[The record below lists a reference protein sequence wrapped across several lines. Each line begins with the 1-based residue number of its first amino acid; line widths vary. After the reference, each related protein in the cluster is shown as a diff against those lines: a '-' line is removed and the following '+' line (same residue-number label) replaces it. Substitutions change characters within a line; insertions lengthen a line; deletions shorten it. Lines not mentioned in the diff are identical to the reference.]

1 MLKLTISVNSKMKG
15 DNVIKRLTMSF
26 ILVAAVILVSGA
38 AYAQDAAVTL
48 DTVYG
53 INNYGAVVTDADIM
67 FRIHIANNTGAVVK
81 GITNGF
87 RVYSEDG
94 AEWTTSVG
102 DTLTT
107 LEWMLTFPLVFKIN
121 HQGVTGSGADTIGF
135 SFTSMFTGLPIGFD
149 DTAYTI
155 TIGPIKPEYDGKTIC
170 LDSSFYP
177 ESGVWKWAITGT
189 VSCYPDW
196 DGPHCYE
203 IWDPDVERY
212 TLQSDPDE
220 ILIEVPEGGPAVV
233 ETFDLTAPPIPVRGD
248 INFEVTCDAAWIK
261 EITPT
266 SGTIGATP
274 ETITISIVDD
284 VNTYP
289 VGDSLDIIT
298 VTSDEVINS
307 PIEIPV
313 TLSVI
318 DVTTDSDGDGIVDS
332 EDNCPYVVNEDQEDG
347 DVDGVGD
354 VCDNCPED
362 YNSSQTD
369 SDGDGLGNVCDPCKY
384 DPTPDYD
391 GDGFCSTDNCPED
404 YNPGQEDGDEDG
416 VGDACDNCPE
426 TANADQAD
434 GDGDGWGDLCDN
446 CVDDANPMQVDT
458 DDDGI
463 GDACD
468 ACPLDADNDKDKDGI
483 CGDVDICP
491 GDADNDKDGDGICG
505 DVDNCPDIPNAD
517 QDDADD
523 DGIGDACDNCID
535 TKNADQKDEEKDD
548 EGDVVGD
555 GVGDACDNCVDDVNP
570 MQLDSDDDGIGD
582 VCDACPFDPD
592 NDKDEDGICGD
603 VDICPEDAD
612 NDIDGDGVCGDVDNC
627 PITFN
632 PDQVDGD
639 FDGIGNACDS
649 CYDTDRD
656 RYANPGWPHTN
667 CEIDN
672 CPDLHNPDQ
681 TDTDEDGVGDPCDNC
696 PEHANPDQEDS
707 DGNGVGDACEAT
719 DVGDANE
726 PGLPDYFALRQ
737 NYPNPFNP
745 LTEISFALPYASQV
759 RLEIFNVMGQKIAT
773 LVEGRLSRGHHS
785 YTWDGSGA
793 ASGVY
798 FYRLEAS
805 GFSET
810 RKMLLLK

>member
-1 MLKLTISVNSKMKG
+1 M
-15 DNVIKRLTMSF
+15 IKRLTMSF
-26 ILVAAVILVSGA
+26 TLVAAVIFASGA
-38 AYAQDAAVTL
+38 AYAQGAAISL
-48 DTVYG
+48 DHVDGLNAY
-53 INNYGAVVTDADIM
+53 NAVETGTPITFHLRYIGDEN
-67 FRIHIANNTGAVVK
+67 IHT
-81 GITNGF
+81 GITNGY
-87 RVYSEDG
+87 RIYSPTG
-94 AEWTTSVG
+94 ATWTTAVA
-102 DTLTT
+102 DTA
-107 LEWMLTFPLVFKIN
+107 TFDFMMFTFNQYLYN
-121 HQGVTGSGADTIGF
+121 EGVTGSGADTVGF
-135 SFTSMFTGLPIGFD
+135 GAYTTPPGTGLATLFD
-149 DTAYTI
+149 DVLLEI
-155 TIGPIKPEYDGKTIC
+155 EIGPIDAQYDLDTIC

-177 ESGVWKWAITGT
+177 PSGVWKWAG
-189 VSCYPDW
+189 PDVFPAW
-196 DGPHCYE
+196 DGPHCFM
-203 IWDPDVERY
+203 IWDPDIDHY

-220 ILIEVPEGGPAVV
+220 ILIEVPEGELATDV
-233 ETFDLTAPPIPVRGD
+233 TFELTAPVVPVRGD
-248 INFEVTCDAAWIK
+248 VNFTLNCDAAWIK

-266 SGTIGATP
+266 SGTIGATSEP
-274 ETITISIVDD
+274 ITISMVGD
-284 VNTYP
+284 VVFYP
-289 VGDSLDIIT
+289 VGDSTGMIT
-298 VTSDEVINS
+298 VTSDDVINS
-307 PIEIPV
+307 PLEIPL
-313 TLSVI
+313 TLRVM
-318 DVTTDSDGDGIVDS
+318 DVTTDTDGDGVYDFL
-332 EDNCPYVVNEDQEDG
+332 DNCPYTANIDQEDF
-347 DVDGVGD
+347 DDDLVGD
-354 VCDNCPED
+354 SCDNCLTD
-362 YNSSQTD
+362 FNSSQTD

-391 GDGFCSTDNCPED
+391 ADGFCSTDNCPED
-404 YNPGQEDGDEDG
+404 YNPGQEDSDGDG

-426 TANADQAD
+426 TANTDQAD

-446 CVDDANPMQVDT
+446 CVDDPNMMQIDS

-463 GDACD
+463 GDVCD
-468 ACPLDADNDKDKDGI
+468 ACPLDADNDKDEDGI

-491 GDADNDKDGDGICG
+491 GDADNDIDGDGVCG
-505 DVDNCPDIPNAD
+505 DVDNCPTTFNDL

-535 TKNADQKDEEKDD
+535 TENADQKDGEKDD

-555 GVGDACDNCVDDVNP
+555 GVGDACDNCPDDVNP
-570 MQLDSDDDGIGD
+570 MQIDSDGDGIGD
-582 VCDACPFDPD
+582 VCDDCPLDPD
-592 NDKDEDGICGD
+592 NDIDEDGICGD
-603 VDICPEDAD
+603 VDVCPNDPD
-612 NDIDGDGVCGDVDNC
+612 NDTLDYDGVCGDIDNC
-627 PITFN
+627 PLAFN

-639 FDGIGNACDS
+639 FDGLGNACDS

-656 RYANPGWPHTN
+656 GYANPGWPHTN

-726 PGLPDYFALRQ
+726 PGLPDYFALKQ

-759 RLEIFNVMGQKIAT
+759 RLEIFNVMGQKITT
-773 LVEGRLSRGHHS
+773 LVEGRLSRGHHN

-810 RKMLLLK
+810 KKMLLLK

>member
-1 MLKLTISVNSKMKG
+1 M
-15 DNVIKRLTMSF
+15 IKRLTMSF
-26 ILVAAVILVSGA
+26 TLVAAVIFASGA
-38 AYAQDAAVTL
+38 AYAQGAAISL
-48 DTVYG
+48 DHVDG
-53 INNYGAVVTDADIM
+53 INAYGALETNADIT
-67 FRIHIANNTGAVVK
+67 FQIHIANNTGEVVK

-94 AEWTTSVG
+94 AGWTIMVG
-102 DTLTT
+102 DTLGI
-107 LEWMLTFPLVFKIN
+107 LEWATTFPITHFITGY
-121 HQGVTGSGADTIGF
+121 GVTGSFADTVGF
-135 SFTSMFTGLPIGFD
+135 SFTSLFSGLPIGFD
-149 DTAYTI
+149 DNAYTI
-155 TIGPIKPEYDGKTIC
+155 TIGPIDPEYDCKTIC
-170 LDSSFYP
+170 LDSSFFP
-177 ESGVWKWAITGT
+177 PSGLWKWAIGAGNNPIP
-189 VSCYPDW
+189 SW
-196 DGPHCYE
+196 DGPHCFM
-203 IWDPDVERY
+203 IWDPAVDHY
-212 TLQSDPDE
+212 TIESDPAE
-220 ILIEVPEGGPAVV
+220 ILIEVPEGDLAGDV
-233 ETFDLTAPPIPVRGD
+233 TFDLTAPAVRGV
-248 INFEVTCDAAWIK
+248 NFELTCDATWID

-266 SGTIGATP
+266 SGAIPA
-274 ETITISIVDD
+274 TITISMVDD
-284 VNTYP
+284 VDTYP
-289 VGDSLDIIT
+289 VGDLVDTII

-307 PIEIPV
+307 PLKIPV

-318 DVTTDSDGDGIVDS
+318 DVTTDSDDDGIVDS
-332 EDNCPYVVNEDQEDG
+332 EDNCPYDANEGQEDG
-347 DVDGVGD
+347 DNDNVGD
-354 VCDNCPED
+354 ICDNCPED

-391 GDGFCSTDNCPED
+391 GDGFCGTDNCPED
-404 YNPGQEDGDEDG
+404 FNPGQEDSDGDG

-434 GDGDGWGDLCDN
+434 VDGDGWGDL
-446 CVDDANPMQVDT
+446 
-458 DDDGI
+458 
-463 GDACD
+463 
-468 ACPLDADNDKDKDGI
+468 
-483 CGDVDICP
+483 
-491 GDADNDKDGDGICG
+491 
-505 DVDNCPDIPNAD
+505 
-517 QDDADD
+517 
-523 DGIGDACDNCID
+523 
-535 TKNADQKDEEKDD
+535 
-548 EGDVVGD
+548 
-555 GVGDACDNCVDDVNP
+555 CDNCVDDVNP
-570 MQLDSDDDGIGD
+570 MQLDSDGDGIGD
-582 VCDACPFDPD
+582 FCDACPDDED
-592 NDKDEDGICGD
+592 NDIDEDGICGNI
-603 VDICPEDAD
+603 DICPGDAD

-627 PITFN
+627 PTTFNDSQDDDDDDGIGDACDNCIDTENTNQTDTDTDGVGDACDNCVDDANVGQADADGDGIGDICDACPLDPDNDIDEDGICGDVDVCPNDPDNDTLDYDGVCGDIDNCPLAFN

-639 FDGIGNACDS
+639 FDGLGNACDS

-656 RYANPGWPHTN
+656 GYANPGWPHTN

-726 PGLPDYFALRQ
+726 ASLPDYFALKQ

-759 RLEIFNVMGQKIAT
+759 RLEIFNVMGQKITT
-773 LVEGRLSRGHHS
+773 LVEGRLSRGHHN

-810 RKMLLLK
+810 KKMLLLK